1 MLGTRRHSRTPQLTP
16 DIIGEPRGA
25 AFLTTPASLSG
36 PTSFSLMFNCNTV
49 GTIQMNRLENLDYK
63 GLIFILIQVRE
74 KCHIIKVHHI
84 SLKVCM
90 PHRARVKPSQDSM
103 CQKAIMHP
111 QSVLHVQK
119 DIAHVRGKYTCPQE
133 KKTCL

>member
-1 MLGTRRHSRTPQLTP
+1 MLGTRRHSRMPQLTP

-25 AFLTTPASLSG
+25 AFSTTPASLSG
-36 PTSFSLMFNCNTV
+36 PMSFSLTFNCNTV
-49 GTIQMNRLENLDYK
+49 GTIQMNRLENIDYK

-90 PHRARVKPSQDSM
+90 PH
-103 CQKAIMHP
+103 
-111 QSVLHVQK
+111 
-119 DIAHVRGKYTCPQE
+119 
-133 KKTCL
+133 